1 MYYIRKH
8 PARVSPDKR
17 RDRSETAWAVAAVT
31 LFGLLAGAVVAAC
44 YPIWFLNQ

>member
-8 PARVSPDKR
+8 PARVSLEKR
-17 RDRSETAWAVAAVT
+17 RDRSGTAWAVAAVT